1 MAFPPFFRPE
11 KAIHIRMPGG
21 IGINKPKK
29 QITRKGGK
37 NMDILTLLLIACS
50 LAMDAFAVSVSSG
63 MMMCRT
69 RIGQTLRIAGSFAF
83 FQFLMPLIGYGVART
98 FADKIEAVDHWV
110 AFLLLSFIGA
120 KMVYDAMHEGE
131 DEPAA
136 DPCQFKN
143 LIVMSIATS
152 IDALAVGA
160 SFAVMPHTGL
170 LALPAGFL
178 ICTLIIGLVTLVICV
193 LGVVIGCRTGNLL
206 GKRAAVAG
214 GIVLIL
220 IGLKILLEHTVFAG

>member
-1 MAFPPFFRPE
+1 
-11 KAIHIRMPGG
+11 
-21 IGINKPKK
+21 
-29 QITRKGGK
+29 
-37 NMDILTLLLIACS
+37 MDILTLLLIACS

-63 MMMCRT
+63 MMMCRA

-136 DPCQFKN
+136 DPCN
-143 LIVMSIATS
+143 S
-152 IDALAVGA
+152 
-160 SFAVMPHTGL
+160 
-170 LALPAGFL
+170 
-178 ICTLIIGLVTLVICV
+178 
-193 LGVVIGCRTGNLL
+193 
-206 GKRAAVAG
+206 
-214 GIVLIL
+214 
-220 IGLKILLEHTVFAG
+220 KI